1 MLIIRLPKVTS
12 TQDFAESVHDMLY
25 EDFIVVAEEQTQAR
39 GRYRRSWY
47 SPKGG
52 LWFTYVKKNYPTEE
66 VPITSLKVSL
76 AIRNILSKYVDA
88 KIRWPNDVVVNDRK
102 ISGVLIEAYSFG
114 DVSTLFIGVG
124 VDVNIE
130 SFPTEINATSLLIET
145 KRQYDLDKLLSEI
158 IDEINKYLS
167 IKNNDIIIDEINK
180 YLSIKNRK
188 VVLEFKDKV
197 KECISLF
204 VDYHGRLV
212 TDCGIYEVEEVLRV
226 KEL

>member
-1 MLIIRLPKVTS
+1 MLIIKLPKVTS
-12 TQDFAESVHDMLY
+12 TQDFAESIHDTLY
-25 EDFIVVAEEQTQAR
+25 EDFIVVAEEQTKAR

-76 AIRNILSKYVDA
+76 AVRNVLSKYVDA
-88 KIRWPNDVVVNDRK
+88 KIRWPNDVVVNDKK

-130 SFPTEINATSLLIET
+130 GFPTEINATSLLIET

-167 IKNNDIIIDEINK
+167 IKN
-180 YLSIKNRK
+180 RK

-204 VDYHGRLV
+204 VDYYGRLV